1 MRRTLTILIFIFLG
15 FSLYATTPSCESHN
29 KKAEKLYNKAIDLL
43 RTGQKKNREEAYKI
57 LINAVK
63 IDPTYVDANFV
74 LADVNYQKYKL
85 SIVPQQKEQLAN
97 RALQYYEAVIK
108 ECPSHRDYEVY
119 YYMSDILYK
128 RHEYKKVEEYLN
140 IYDTNSKNSYYYR
153 QTMYMLIR
161 VRTYFDLLNH
171 PVAFNPQ
178 KLEGVCSTDDEFL
191 PLISPDGE
199 LAFFT
204 HRNNIKGK
212 PSSSKKIKDELSI
225 SYRKNPNKKEKEIYN
240 SPKTMPYPFN
250 QEGVDQGAMCM
261 TIDNKQLYITI
272 CKFVKG
278 PDGPFKNC
286 DIYVSYFND
295 GKWSELKNLGPNIN
309 GKFSWESQ
317 PTISADGKILYFSSI
332 RPSNIGFDYKNN
344 QTADIYYSEK
354 LPNGEWGK
362 AKNIGPT
369 INTSGNEKSP
379 FIHTDSQTLYFASDE
394 LPGMGGYD
402 IFYTQKKKNKWI
414 KPRNIGYPINKKADD
429 LGFIVSTNGEKAY
442 FSSNTLDDKNG
453 WDIYSFDL
461 YKEARPKSVLFV
473 KGQLKD
479 KEGNCLT
486 DAKVSFVSSRTN
498 KKTEGM
504 VDKKT
509 GSYAIAMAVE
519 DDEEVL
525 MTVTKKNYSFTS
537 KYFKPKDIKKAKT
550 TKKVD
555 LKVQPVKIGE
565 TVKINDIQF
574 ASNST
579 MFMKGSIL
587 ILNNF
592 IQFLQNNPKIKIEI
606 HGHTD
611 NVGGAR
617 ANKKLST
624 RRAETIRNYLVF
636 QGIEPSRIVAYKGFG
651 ESKPIASN
659 KTEAG
664 KAKNRR
670 TEFVIVER

>member
-1 MRRTLTILIFIFLG
+1 MAKVLG
-15 FSLYATTPSCESHN
+15 VFVFVFWGLGLFATSTPSCESHS

-74 LADVNYQKYKL
+74 LADINYQKYKL
-85 SIVPQQKEQLAN
+85 SIIPQQKERLAN
-97 RALQYYEAVIK
+97 RALKYYQAVIE

-140 IYDTNSKNSYYYR
+140 IYDSKNKNGYFYR
-153 QTMYMLIR
+153 QTVYMLIR

-178 KLEGVCSTDDEFL
+178 KLQGVCSPDDEFL

-204 HRNNIKGK
+204 HRNSVKGT
-212 PSSSKKIKDELSI
+212 PSSSQKIKDELSI
-225 SYRKNPNKKEKEIYN
+225 SYRKNPNDANKEIYDK
-240 SPKTMPYPFN
+240 PKAMPYPFN
-250 QEGVDQGAMCM
+250 QKDVDQGAMCM
-261 TIDNKQLYITI
+261 TIDNKQLYIAI

-278 PDGPFKNC
+278 PNGPFKNC
-286 DIYVSYFND
+286 DIYVSYNNN

-317 PTISADGKILYFSSI
+317 PTISADGKTLYFASI
-332 RPSNIGFDYKNN
+332 RPSNIGFDYKN

-354 LPNGEWGK
+354 QANGEWGK
-362 AKNIGPT
+362 AKNIGPA

-402 IFYTQKKKNKWI
+402 IFYTQKKKGKWI
-414 KPRNIGYPINKKADD
+414 KPKNIGYPINKEADD
-429 LGFIVSTNGEKAY
+429 LGFVVSTNGEKAY

-453 WDIYSFDL
+453 WDIYSFPL

-473 KGQLKD
+473 KGHLKD
-479 KEGNCLT
+479 KNGNDLT
-486 DAKVSFVSSRTN
+486 DAKVSFVSSKTH

-509 GSYAIAMAVE
+509 GNYAIAMAVE
-519 DDEEVL
+519 EDEEVL
-525 MTVTKKNYSFTS
+525 MTVTKKDYSFSS
-537 KYFKPKDIKKAKT
+537 KYFKAKDIKKNKT
-550 TKKVD
+550 TTKVD
-555 LKVQPVKIGE
+555 LKVQPVKLGE

-592 IQFLQNNPKIKIEI
+592 IQFLENNPKIKIEI

-617 ANKKLST
+617 ANRKLST
-624 RRAETIRNYLVF
+624 KRAKTIRDYLVF
-636 QGIEPSRIVAYKGFG
+636 QGINPSRIVAYKGFG

-659 KTEAG
+659 KTAAG
-664 KAKNRR
+664 RAKNRR

>member
-1 MRRTLTILIFIFLG
+1 
-15 FSLYATTPSCESHN
+15 
-29 KKAEKLYNKAIDLL
+29 
-43 RTGQKKNREEAYKI
+43 
-57 LINAVK
+57 
-63 IDPTYVDANFV
+63 
-74 LADVNYQKYKL
+74 
-85 SIVPQQKEQLAN
+85 
-97 RALQYYEAVIK
+97 
-108 ECPSHRDYEVY
+108 
-119 YYMSDILYK
+119 
-128 RHEYKKVEEYLN
+128 
-140 IYDTNSKNSYYYR
+140 
-153 QTMYMLIR
+153 
-161 VRTYFDLLNH
+161 
-171 PVAFNPQ
+171 
-178 KLEGVCSTDDEFL
+178 
-191 PLISPDGE
+191 
-199 LAFFT
+199 
-204 HRNNIKGK
+204 
-212 PSSSKKIKDELSI
+212 
-225 SYRKNPNKKEKEIYN
+225 
-240 SPKTMPYPFN
+240 
-250 QEGVDQGAMCM
+250 
-261 TIDNKQLYITI
+261 
-272 CKFVKG
+272 
-278 PDGPFKNC
+278 
-286 DIYVSYFND
+286 
-295 GKWSELKNLGPNIN
+295 
-309 GKFSWESQ
+309 
-317 PTISADGKILYFSSI
+317 
-332 RPSNIGFDYKNN
+332 
-344 QTADIYYSEK
+344 
-354 LPNGEWGK
+354 
-362 AKNIGPT
+362 
-369 INTSGNEKSP
+369 
-379 FIHTDSQTLYFASDE
+379 
-394 LPGMGGYD
+394 
-402 IFYTQKKKNKWI
+402 
-414 KPRNIGYPINKKADD
+414 
-429 LGFIVSTNGEKAY
+429 
-442 FSSNTLDDKNG
+442 
-453 WDIYSFDL
+453 
-461 YKEARPKSVLFV
+461 
-473 KGQLKD
+473 
-479 KEGNCLT
+479 
-486 DAKVSFVSSRTN
+486 
-498 KKTEGM
+498 M